1 VDPSHATGV
10 SAMVEPASRAAVEFG
25 CHGLIIEVAS
35 DRPGAAKPKCDAAQ
49 AIGPATLA
57 RIVEF
62 VASHGDVPLKVNAHA
77 V

>member
-1 VDPSHATGV
+1 
-10 SAMVEPASRAAVEFG
+10 M
-25 CHGLIIEVAS
+25 
-35 DRPGAAKPKCDAAQ
+35 CDAAQ

-62 VASHGDVPLKVNAHA
+62 VAAHNDEPLKVNAHA